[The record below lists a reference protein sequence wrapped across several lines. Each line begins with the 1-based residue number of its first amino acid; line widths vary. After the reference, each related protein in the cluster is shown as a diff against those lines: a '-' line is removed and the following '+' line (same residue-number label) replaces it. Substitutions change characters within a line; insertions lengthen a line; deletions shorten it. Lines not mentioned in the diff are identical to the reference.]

1 MPDLIRA
8 IRAERDRR
16 GLSQQAVASLAG
28 LTQSRYSAIELGKI
42 DPRTSTLAEI
52 ARALDL
58 EVMLV
63 PKELVP
69 VVESVLAGAGDSE
82 DQPVVSRLGD

>member
-1 MPDLIRA
+1 MLDLIRA
-8 IRAERDRR
+8 IKPERDRR

-42 DPRTSTLAEI
+42 DPRASTLAEI

-58 EVMLV
+58 ELMLV
-63 PKELVP
+63 PKEVVP
-69 VVESVLAGAGDSE
+69 VVESVLAGAEDSE